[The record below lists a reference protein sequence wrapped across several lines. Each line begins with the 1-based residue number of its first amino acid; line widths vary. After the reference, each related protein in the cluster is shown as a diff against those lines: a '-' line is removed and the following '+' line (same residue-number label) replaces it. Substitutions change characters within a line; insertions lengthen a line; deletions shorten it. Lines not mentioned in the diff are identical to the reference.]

1 MKRSIRQQGITRS
14 VILYLAFLF
23 LLPLLLINII
33 TKQYVERSFEKRVA
47 GQMDQTVRSIAL
59 SISSEMQDQYYLT
72 RECAH
77 DAVVLDCVV
86 NTALD
91 FNSRAETLYA
101 KIYHEIADFQTVNPF
116 QYLLIGSTG
125 EIFSSYLNKA
135 DGRQAPFYDAL
146 KDNPNLASVN
156 RSYMETSRFFTG
168 ESYCLSS
175 SGDQLYSAIN
185 IVNQGSNAAIVLIGM
200 DAFRYQKI
208 LDGCKLGEGSGSFL
222 LNSRSD
228 VLLQG
233 QSNDLTKRQV
243 QEGTRIV
250 STLDDQEG
258 YSYISIDNKT
268 FVLFSHAVRTHGH
281 NRDYLLVSMTPI
293 QNMLGEFEYI
303 HHMQNI
309 LIVFC
314 FMCSLVLV
322 WYLLRNVLRPIDSLI
337 AMTKDI
343 KSGNGSARASYSGE
357 NEMGEMVREINTMV
371 NDLQQSIV
379 AIQQHEQE
387 KRRMELHALQA
398 QMKPHFIRNIL
409 NNIRWMATLTGADAV
424 GKSIFSLSNLLEYNF
439 SDSQV
444 FVSVKQEMQY
454 IQEYLSLQQ
463 QRFQNR
469 FTFEI
474 QIEEEML
481 EHSVLKLTLQPIV
494 ENAIYH
500 GVLPQKKMGHIFV
513 CGTIRDDT
521 LTFVIEDNG
530 IGMDEGKVATLF
542 DETDASQ
549 RQEQNERIALW
560 NIKNRLA
567 LHYGENASISIA
579 SKANEG
585 TRVILCIPAMP
596 EGASHD

>member
-1 MKRSIRQQGITRS
+1 
-14 VILYLAFLF
+14 
-23 LLPLLLINII
+23 
-33 TKQYVERSFEKRVA
+33 
-47 GQMDQTVRSIAL
+47 
-59 SISSEMQDQYYLT
+59 
-72 RECAH
+72 
-77 DAVVLDCVV
+77 
-86 NTALD
+86 
-91 FNSRAETLYA
+91 
-101 KIYHEIADFQTVNPF
+101 
-116 QYLLIGSTG
+116 
-125 EIFSSYLNKA
+125 
-135 DGRQAPFYDAL
+135 
-146 KDNPNLASVN
+146 
-156 RSYMETSRFFTG
+156 
-168 ESYCLSS
+168 
-175 SGDQLYSAIN
+175 
-185 IVNQGSNAAIVLIGM
+185 
-200 DAFRYQKI
+200 
-208 LDGCKLGEGSGSFL
+208 
-222 LNSRSD
+222 
-228 VLLQG
+228 
-233 QSNDLTKRQV
+233 
-243 QEGTRIV
+243 
-250 STLDDQEG
+250 
-258 YSYISIDNKT
+258 
-268 FVLFSHAVRTHGH
+268 
-281 NRDYLLVSMTPI
+281 
-293 QNMLGEFEYI
+293 
-303 HHMQNI
+303 
-309 LIVFC
+309 
-314 FMCSLVLV
+314 
-322 WYLLRNVLRPIDSLI
+322 
-337 AMTKDI
+337 
-343 KSGNGSARASYSGE
+343 
-357 NEMGEMVREINTMV
+357 
-371 NDLQQSIV
+371 
-379 AIQQHEQE
+379 
-387 KRRMELHALQA
+387 MELHALQA